1 MAVKLDD
8 GLYSGNLKSTVPFL
22 SSGLRSS
29 PRTFYQKLAEWLPTP
44 SIVGDSHV
52 QVEQKMEPGRQ
63 RVESESVRKER
74 IRKEF
79 EEGLDQRIRHQLP
92 SIEILQVIEATVLP
106 ATPSPVVKATTSVPE
121 ITTAPSVPTTAPPAP
136 TTAPPAPT
144 TIPPK
149 PTPSS
154 PTLVT
159 PISTN
164 PPESTPPLVQPTPH
178 TPYLIKPNPWSRDD
192 PRFQDVTARRF
203 VGSQEV
209 PYSLFDDR
217 SPSPFI

>member
-1 MAVKLDD
+1 MKLDD

-136 TTAPPAPT
+136 TTIPPAPT